1 MINNILI
8 RIILKLAK
16 ILFSGRNEI
25 GYEKG
30 DAILLFYSGNIP
42 YKHASEIRKSLF
54 TNTTKLLDEYN
65 KQSGQY
71 CCCFT
76 MLEYTP

>member
-8 RIILKLAK
+8 RITLKLAK
-16 ILFSGRNEI
+16 ILFSRRNEI

-30 DAILLFYSGNIP
+30 DAILLFHSGNIS

-54 TNTTKLLDEYN
+54 TNTVELLDEYN
-65 KQSGQY
+65 EHGTHY
-71 CCCFT
+71 CVDFST
-76 MLEYTP
+76 LDY